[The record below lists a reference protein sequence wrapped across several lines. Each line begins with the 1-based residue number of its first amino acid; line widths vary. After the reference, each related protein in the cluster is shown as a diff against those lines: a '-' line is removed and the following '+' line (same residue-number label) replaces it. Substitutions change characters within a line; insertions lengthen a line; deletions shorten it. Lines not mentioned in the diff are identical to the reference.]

1 MADPAAGCDWDWE
14 AVRRHCYREA
24 VRVARSPSDADD
36 ITQEALVRAWRS
48 RSSCRSPDQPWA
60 WVREI
65 TRNEASR
72 MFSRRGMTH
81 ELPTE
86 AVAERAVDSGLEDS
100 LVERMDV
107 ERALGKLPAA
117 DRLLVRL
124 RYAGDLTH
132 PAVARIV
139 GQSEVNVKVRLH
151 RLRAKLKESLC

>member
-1 MADPAAGCDWDWE
+1 MGDPALAWDWE
-14 AVRRHCYREA
+14 AVRVYCYREA
-24 VRVARSPSDADD
+24 LRMARSPSDAED

-48 RSSCRSPDQPWA
+48 RSSCRSPERPWA

-65 TRNEASR
+65 TRNEANR
-72 MFSRRGMTH
+72 MFSRRSMTH

-86 AVAERAVDSGLEDS
+86 AVAEHASDWGEEESIVVRL
-100 LVERMDV
+100 DV
-107 ERALGKLPAA
+107 ERALGSLSPG

-124 RYAGDLTH
+124 RYQGDLTN
-132 PAVARIV
+132 PAVAQIV

>member
-1 MADPAAGCDWDWE
+1 MGDPAAAWDWE
-14 AVRRHCYREA
+14 AMRRQCYREA
-24 VRVARSPSDADD
+24 LRVARSPSDADD

-48 RSSCRSPDQPWA
+48 RSSCRSPDKPWA

-65 TRNEASR
+65 TRNEAYR
-72 MFSRRGMTH
+72 MFSRRAMTH

-86 AVAERAVDSGLEDS
+86 AVAERAADSGDEES
-100 LVERMDV
+100 LVARVDV
-107 ERALGKLPAA
+107 ERALGTLSAA

-124 RYAGDLTH
+124 RYMGDLTH

>member
-1 MADPAAGCDWDWE
+1 MGDPAAAWDWE
-14 AVRRHCYREA
+14 AVRIQCYREA
-24 VRVARSPSDADD
+24 LRVSRSPSDADD

-48 RSSCRSPDQPWA
+48 RSTCRSPDTPSA

-65 TRNEASR
+65 TRNEAYR
-72 MFSRRGMTH
+72 MFSRRAMTH

-86 AVAERAVDSGLEDS
+86 AVAERAADSGDEDA
-100 LVERMDV
+100 LVVRVDV
-107 ERALGKLPAA
+107 ERALGRLPAA

-124 RYAGDLTH
+124 RYMGDLTH

>member
-1 MADPAAGCDWDWE
+1 MADAGSAWDWE
-14 AVRRHCYREA
+14 AVRVHCYREA
-24 VRVARSPSDADD
+24 LRVARSPSDADD

-48 RSSCRSPDQPWA
+48 RSSCRSPDRPWA

-65 TRNEASR
+65 TRNEAYR
-72 MFSRRGMTH
+72 MFSRRAMTH

-86 AVAERAVDSGLEDS
+86 AVAERAADSGDEDS
-100 LVERMDV
+100 LVARVDV
-107 ERALGKLPAA
+107 ERALGSLSAP

-124 RYAGDLTH
+124 RYMGDLTH
-132 PAVARIV
+132 PALARIV